1 MPFFRTT
8 PSEILQ
14 KSNNNLS
21 VESLEDRLMLSTVE
35 IFAAGSTGQENFN
48 LLVNGAAVQTF
59 SNVGGDVESRNFVR
73 FTFETQQQLSP
84 GDIGIEFF
92 NDAFD
97 PSIGL
102 DRNLLVDRIVVDGVT
117 VQTEDASTFSTGIWD
132 NGLTGPGFFQ
142 TEFFNI
148 NATFNYADPAGA
160 SGGDGD
166 RIEFSALG
174 TTGDEIVELV
184 IDGQVVDSFGFN
196 NAGVTQNFSFE
207 SSDSN
212 VSIEDVRIQFVND
225 FFDANQ
231 GIDRNAQIFEYR
243 VIDGATGNTTVAN
256 TNDSNVLSDGIF
268 VAGEGITSGFG
279 AGGFL
284 AGNGFV
290 EIQSGGS
297 GAGLADALEI
307 LGVADGN
314 FNGVVQGESVDSV
327 NNGGDFGAVTLTVID
342 GSNDVQASNFG
353 SNSFQLSNTGNKEV
367 AAVFIDIREAVFGD
381 MVFDINGTGGDTVAK
396 TFRVDDSGNTGAF
409 FVGSNNASDNAA
421 NLFLAGEV
429 PLADTSG
436 FGDAISGGNRGLL
449 IRFTGFSGGFDGGET
464 VGFSGDGD
472 PNSLAGFS
480 QNEVGFGNGANG
492 NAITGTFDSGGQSGA
507 ELIGSSFTV
516 LFADGTTATGFLGSD
531 VTQAGSAGE
540 AVQGREQRT
549 PVVTVD
555 TGSGVFSSDGNSNGQ
570 YGGSVPQISV
580 SGQPGD
586 VVRVNLFKGFNPV
599 TTSAGSPDSVA
610 EVIQGR
616 LDASLPEFP
625 VNNAFDVQTYD
636 VFIGASGQATLS
648 ADAFDYNDAVS
659 GISFDGDDVQAL
671 AITAAIVVPATDG
684 SVIAGGAMQSLVP
697 LGAVSTPI
705 YLLNPTQTP
714 VS

>member
-148 NATFNYADPAGA
+148 NATFNYADPAGS

-166 RIEFSALG
+166 RTEFSALG
-174 TTGDEIVELV
+174 TTGDEIVELL
-184 IDGQVVDSFGFN
+184 IDGQVVVTFGFN

-231 GIDRNAQIFEYR
+231 RIDRNAQIFEYR

-268 VAGEGITSGFG
+268 VVGEGITSGFG

-449 IRFTGFSGGFDGGET
+449 I
-464 VGFSGDGD
+464 
-472 PNSLAGFS
+472 
-480 QNEVGFGNGANG
+480 
-492 NAITGTFDSGGQSGA
+492 
-507 ELIGSSFTV
+507 
-516 LFADGTTATGFLGSD
+516 
-531 VTQAGSAGE
+531 
-540 AVQGREQRT
+540 
-549 PVVTVD
+549 
-555 TGSGVFSSDGNSNGQ
+555 
-570 YGGSVPQISV
+570 
-580 SGQPGD
+580 
-586 VVRVNLFKGFNPV
+586 
-599 TTSAGSPDSVA
+599 
-610 EVIQGR
+610 
-616 LDASLPEFP
+616 
-625 VNNAFDVQTYD
+625 
-636 VFIGASGQATLS
+636 
-648 ADAFDYNDAVS
+648 
-659 GISFDGDDVQAL
+659 
-671 AITAAIVVPATDG
+671 
-684 SVIAGGAMQSLVP
+684 
-697 LGAVSTPI
+697 
-705 YLLNPTQTP
+705 P
-714 VS
+714 VSYTHLTLPTKA